1 MRYALL
7 CLSFVN
13 ILVVQV
19 SAWALHSSCTGDT
32 ATRVTSTM
40 DVVFTVLEYAS
51 KRAQDKNLIQ
61 ADATL
66 LQDLIGA
73 PDEHH
78 QATLDLAHSKF
89 RKFAAL
95 FQQIF

>member
-1 MRYALL
+1 MRYELL
-7 CLSFVN
+7 CLSF
-13 ILVVQV
+13 IHFLVVQV
-19 SAWALHSSCTGDT
+19 SAWALHSSCTGAT
-32 ATRVTSTM
+32 ATRVSSTM

-66 LQDLIGA
+66 LRDLIGA

-78 QATLDLAHSKF
+78 QATLDLAHSES

-95 FQQIF
+95 VQQNF